1 VVDNYQ
7 TTNHVP
13 EALSRLTEIYL
24 LLGMKDE
31 ARRTAS
37 VLGYNYPGN
46 SWYQTSYNDLFDN
59 GLVPNARNEP
69 SSKTDGQE
77 NFLSRAWHSIF

>member
-1 VVDNYQ
+1 
-7 TTNHVP
+7 
-13 EALSRLTEIYL
+13 
-24 LLGMKDE
+24 
-31 ARRTAS
+31 

-69 SSKTDGQE
+69 ASRTDGQE